1 MLNKFLG
8 LQQQKLDKMLAEQT
22 QLQQRSNLEQQR
34 LSQLQQHINSMDK
47 NQQMSSALSL
57 QNLSGMKRILSGLS
71 AQQQARIHDSQQYEL
86 RQQQACFKQMSFTK
100 GIEGIVSNRHRA
112 FQSQAQQQEAKVL
125 DEMISQAHSRTLHK

>member
-1 MLNKFLG
+1 
-8 LQQQKLDKMLAEQT
+8 
-22 QLQQRSNLEQQR
+22 
-34 LSQLQQHINSMDK
+34 
-47 NQQMSSALSL
+47 MSSAISL
-57 QNLSGMKRILSGLS
+57 QNLSGMKRILFGLS
-71 AQQQARIHDSQQYEL
+71 AQQQARINDSQQDEL

>member
-71 AQQQARIHDSQQYEL
+71 TQQQARIDDSQQDEL

-100 GIEGIVSNRHRA
+100 GIEGI
-112 FQSQAQQQEAKVL
+112 
-125 DEMISQAHSRTLHK
+125 